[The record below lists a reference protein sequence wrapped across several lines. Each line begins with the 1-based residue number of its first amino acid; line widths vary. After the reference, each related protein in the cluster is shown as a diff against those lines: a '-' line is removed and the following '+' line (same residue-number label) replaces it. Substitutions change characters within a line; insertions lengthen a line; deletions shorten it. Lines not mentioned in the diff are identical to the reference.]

1 MDIKPEQLIQ
11 RLALALD
18 ARTAMIAESYQQAV
32 RLFNG
37 FYEGCPELVVDLY
50 AHTLVLFNYAE
61 QPEAADPV
69 LMAGSEWLCQKLP
82 WVQAVLVKTRNGE
95 QLSDR
100 QGNLIFG
107 RLDQEVVEFG
117 VRYALDLRI
126 NQDASFYLDTR
137 NLRDWLLRNSAG
149 KSVLNTFAYTGSL
162 GAAAALSGAVRVVQ
176 TDRNAKFLALAQE
189 TYRLNGLVPAQQDFI
204 SGDFFRVTAG
214 LKHDGRLFDL
224 VILDAPFFS
233 TGVSGRVDLNT
244 ESTRLIN
251 KVRPLVAHNGYLI
264 VVNNA
269 LFLSGHEYLASLEST
284 CAGGFMNVKTIIPV
298 PADVSGYAETRLGA
312 PPADPAPFN
321 HSTKIVVLQVFRKD
335 SAVSNLS

>member
-1 MDIKPEQLIQ
+1 MLEKLIFDHSRTPQAQDPLVQGVMEFYLQNVPGIEAVIIKRRYSSIPVE
-11 RLALALD
+11 RK
-18 ARTAMIAESYQQAV
+18 
-32 RLFNG
+32 G
-37 FYEGCPELVVDLY
+37 
-50 AHTLVLFNYAE
+50 TLVYGGKVDSRIQEHRIWYAI
-61 QPEAADPV
+61 DL
-69 LMAGSEWLCQKLP
+69 LM
-82 WVQAVLVKTRNGE
+82 
-95 QLSDR
+95 
-100 QGNLIFG
+100 
-107 RLDQEVVEFG
+107 
-117 VRYALDLRI
+117 
-126 NQDASFYLDTR
+126 NQDASLYLDTENAR
-137 NLRDWLLRNSAG
+137 GWAVEHLQG
-149 KSVLNTFAYTGSL
+149 KRVLNTFAYTGSL

-284 CAGGFMNVKTIIPV
+284 CTGGFMNVKTIIPV

-335 SAVSNLS
+335 SAVSNVS